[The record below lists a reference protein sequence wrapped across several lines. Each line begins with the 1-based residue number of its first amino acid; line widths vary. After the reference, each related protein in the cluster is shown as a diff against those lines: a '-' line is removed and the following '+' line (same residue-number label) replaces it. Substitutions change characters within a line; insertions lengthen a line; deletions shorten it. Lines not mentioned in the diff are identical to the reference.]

1 MINMNYGVEKTKYKV
16 KNSREKFNVLI
27 GPLTLNIL
35 GLR

>member
-1 MINMNYGVEKTKYKV
+1 MINMNYGVEKNKICE
-16 KNSREKFNVLI
+16 KNSIERFNVLI